1 MIDLVV
7 GINWVYIN
15 NTIECN
21 NRVMVLFVWLILDSS
36 NDLLIGLV
44 INLINIGIFVIVVLY
59 CWIIFIEER
68 FIILLYL

>member
-21 NRVMVLFVWLILDSS
+21 NRVMVLFVLLILDSS